1 MSSSKVL
8 TAVQLAATRVPI
20 GSHEFIERF
29 RREQEESSPEGRRRR
44 ELEERHQR
52 ELQQTR
58 TSAYQQGEA
67 AGLQKGLAKS
77 QQIENEMRQAI
88 TALVNYQKAVYE
100 QARRQTFELA
110 FALADKITSARGET
124 EQQTVIDTINRCIS
138 EFLDKSRLVIRVNP
152 AQAEFVR
159 QQLGAVAA
167 LNDSTAHVAVETDTR
182 VGPGGCIVETD
193 SGSADARFE
202 TQLEILK
209 TRLLEL
215 A

>member
-8 TAVQLAATRVPI
+8 SGVQLTDTRVPI

-52 ELQQTR
+52 ELQQTHA
-58 TSAYQQGEA
+58 SAYQQGEA
-67 AGLQKGLAKS
+67 AGLQKGLVKS
-77 QQIENEMRQAI
+77 QQLENEMRQAVI
-88 TALVNYQKAVYE
+88 ALVNYQKAVYE
-100 QARRQTFELA
+100 QARQQTFELA
-110 FALADKITSARGET
+110 FTLADKITTARGES
-124 EQQTVIDTINRCIS
+124 EQQTVIDTINRCIA

-152 AQAEFVR
+152 AQADFVK
-159 QQLGAVAA
+159 QQLSAVAA
-167 LNDSTAHVAVETDTR
+167 LNDSTARVTVESDNR